1 MFIYKVDEELIG
13 PGVNP
18 VIIREEMSRAQEA
31 NERGRPKRVRI
42 VTSFKY
48 NTRVRK
54 TDLSD
59 PNLSLLRL
67 VKDTVPF
74 KRETFVVVS
83 EDEEE
88 EEEEREEVG
97 GREE

>member
-59 PNLSLLRL
+59 PNFSLALGERHR
-67 VKDTVPF
+67 PF
-74 KRETFVVVS
+74 QKGNICGRF
-83 EDEEE
+83 
-88 EEEEREEVG
+88 G
-97 GREE
+97 GRGGGRGGEGGGWR